1 MLPLSFLLFP
11 LLTFLLKQY
20 LESRSRTSTDE
31 MCSFVRV
38 RQQCTA
44 CGFDRLDTSKQ
55 TQAILQGWLWRR
67 PAYVCVW
74 ESWREGEMVTSNTQV
89 NASCCYLLLPLSVL
103 DAHCQSTQTTC
114 LFFDF
119 SQAQIWICASGLFGA
134 HSFCSSI
141 FNSQAL
147 KSAFNWTGH
156 LSKS

>member
-1 MLPLSFLLFP
+1 MLPLSFLLFS

-67 PAYVCVW
+67 PVYVCVR

-119 SQAQIWICASGLFGA
+119 PRLRSGFMHLVFGA

-141 FNSQAL
+141 FNSRAL

-156 LSKS
+156 LPKS